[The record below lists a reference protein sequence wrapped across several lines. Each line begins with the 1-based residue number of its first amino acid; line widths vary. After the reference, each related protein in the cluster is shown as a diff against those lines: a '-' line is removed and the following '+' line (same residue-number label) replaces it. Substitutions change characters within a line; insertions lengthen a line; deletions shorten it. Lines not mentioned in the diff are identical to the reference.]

1 MGRSMKWLR
10 RFTERALSEKRLD
23 SELQFHLE
31 QRTADYVTEGIPPE
45 EAHRR
50 ARLEFGGV
58 ERFKE
63 ECRETHW
70 ENQWDILVR
79 DFRFA
84 LGSLRKDRRFACAAI
99 FALALGIGAST
110 AIFSVVDNALLEP
123 FAYKDSRHLVTLHL
137 RDLDQADDW
146 RGLFLYDEFQ
156 EFSKKNDLFDGM
168 VANLQEDVVYSAD
181 ENSILLA
188 GNYVTPGTFEFY
200 GIAPFLGRS
209 LEAADYQAGAPPVFV
224 MRYKTW
230 VIRFGANASLLGKRF
245 KLNGVPRT
253 LVGVAAPRFAWGGA
267 ELWMPRP
274 PGELKI
280 TRSFDGRQ
288 YWGVVAHI
296 RPGVSLKQAAA
307 NLNVIAQHFSK
318 VYPKDYPTH
327 FSIEVESFTHIV
339 TPREFRRALYLFSAA
354 VGLLLLIGCA
364 NVANLL
370 LARATTRAKELAVR
384 AALGASRLRLVRQLL
399 AESSLL
405 AMAGAVLG
413 ILLAWAGV
421 RTIAAV
427 LPDFTIASETVIE
440 MNGAA
445 LLFAVAAGVCTV
457 FVFGLAPALKASR
470 CNPEEA
476 LRDTGKGLS
485 GAAAGVGLRN
495 TVVVAEVAL
504 SVALLFTASLFVRSF
519 VALQRVPLGLQ
530 TDHVL
535 SARIPLPPD
544 RYKTGAQLQSFFG
557 PLLERLKSMPGITYA
572 AESTTRPPYGGIRS
586 EVEVSGRAHS
596 DKWYTLFQ
604 LCSEDYLSVLRIP
617 TLEGRRFTEAE
628 VKDARRVA
636 VINQTF
642 ERRYFDKEDP
652 IGRKIQLDLLRDF
665 PDAVKEPQFEV
676 IGVVTDARNRG
687 LTEPIDPEVWIPYTV
702 TGSAM
707 RGLLVRTTN
716 DASAMIKTVAREIWA
731 ADPNVAMA
739 EPNTL
744 DYFLDLFTFAQ
755 PRFGLWIVGMFA
767 GMGLLLAAI
776 GVYSVMAYNTA
787 RRTHEFG
794 LRVALGAAARDVVRM
809 VLRQGLRLLVLGMVV
824 GLGASLALSR
834 IITNQLWGVS
844 PYDPMTLG
852 GVAVL
857 LLLIGLM
864 ACWVPARRATRVDPM
879 TALRY
884 E

>member
-1 MGRSMKWLR
+1 MKWLR
-10 RFTERALSEKRLD
+10 RFTQRALSEKRLD
-23 SELQFHLE
+23 SELRFHLE
-31 QRTADYVTEGIPPE
+31 QQIANYVDSGMSPQ
-45 EAHRR
+45 EARRR
-50 ARLEFGGV
+50 AGIEFGGL
-58 ERFKE
+58 ELYKE
-63 ECRETHW
+63 ECRDTHW
-70 ENQWDILVR
+70 ENQWDILTR

-84 LGSLRKDRRFACAAI
+84 LTCLRKDRRFTIAAI

-110 AIFSVVDNALLEP
+110 AIFSVVDNALFEP
-123 FAYKDSRHLVTLHL
+123 FAYKDQGHLVTPHL
-137 RDLDQADDW
+137 RDQDRAEDW
-146 RGLFLYDEFQ
+146 RGLFFYDEFQ
-156 EFSKKNDLFDGM
+156 EFKKRTDLFDDM
-168 VANLQEDVVYSAD
+168 VANLQEDVVYSAG
-181 ENSILLA
+181 ENSLLLA
-188 GNYVTPGTFEFY
+188 GNYVSPGTFEFY
-200 GIAPFLGRS
+200 GVAPCLGRS
-209 LEAADYQAGAPPVFV
+209 LEPADYESGAPPVFV

-230 VIRFGANASLLGKRF
+230 ANKFGADPSLLGKTF
-245 KLNGVPRT
+245 NLNGVSRT
-253 LVGVAAPRFAWGGA
+253 LVGIEAPRFAWGGA
-267 ELWMPRP
+267 ELWMPRT
-274 PGELKI
+274 PGDLKI

-288 YWGVVAHI
+288 YWGVVARI
-296 RPGVSLKQAAA
+296 RPGVALKQAAESL
-307 NLNVIAQHFSK
+307 NLSVRHFSEI
-318 VYPKDYPTH
+318 YPKDYPTH
-327 FSIEVESFTHIV
+327 FSMEVESFVSIV
-339 TPREFRRALYLFSAA
+339 TPREFRQALYLFSGA

-370 LARATTRAKELAVR
+370 LARATTRGKEFALR

-399 AESSLL
+399 AESFLL
-405 AMAGAVLG
+405 AMAGALFG

-427 LPDFTIASETVIE
+427 LPDFTIASETVIQ

-457 FVFGLAPALKASR
+457 FVFGLAPALRASR
-470 CNPEEA
+470 CNPEKA

-485 GAAAGVGLRN
+485 GTAAGVGLRN
-495 TVVVAEVAL
+495 IVVVAEVAL

-535 SARIPLPPD
+535 SARVPLPPD
-544 RYKTGAQLQSFFG
+544 RYKTGAQLHGFFG

-572 AESTTRPPYGGIRS
+572 AESSTRPPYGGIRS
-586 EVEVSGRAHS
+586 EVQVFERPHS
-596 DKWYTLFQ
+596 DKWYALFQ
-604 LCSEDYLSVLRIP
+604 LCSEDYLALLRISL
-617 TLEGRRFTEAE
+617 LEGRPFNEAE

-642 ERRYFDKEDP
+642 QRRYFEGKDP
-652 IGRKIQLDLLRDF
+652 IGRKIQIDELRDF
-665 PDAVKEPQFEV
+665 PDAVKEPDFEV
-676 IGVVTDARNRG
+676 IGVVADARNRG
-687 LTEPIDPEVWIPYTV
+687 LTESIEPEVWIPYTV

-716 DASAMIKTVAREIWA
+716 DPSAMTKTVAREIWA
-731 ADPNVAMA
+731 ADPTVAMA
-739 EPNTL
+739 EANTL
-744 DYFLDLFTFAQ
+744 DYYLDLFTFAK

-794 LRVALGAAARDVVRM
+794 LRVALGAAARDVIRM
-809 VLRQGLRLLVLGMVV
+809 VLGQGLRLLTIGVVV
-824 GLGASLALSR
+824 GLGSSLVLSR
-834 IITNQLWGVS
+834 VITSQLWGVS
-844 PYDPMTLG
+844 PYDPLTLG
-852 GVAVL
+852 GVAGL
-857 LLLIGLM
+857 LLFIGLL